1 MQIRVDQ
8 STDARGA
15 LVPRCLNFDG
25 RRIEI
30 RETIDQWYG
39 PDYRYL
45 KVRGD
50 DQGLY
55 ILRLDE
61 PHGGW
66 TLIMYQRAQKQTVK
80 A

>member
-1 MQIRVDQ
+1 MRIRVDQ
-8 STDARGA
+8 HTDARGA
-15 LVPRCLNFDG
+15 LVPRCLNFGG
-25 RRIEI
+25 RQIEI

-50 DQGLY
+50 DEGLY

-61 PHGGW
+61 PNGGW
-66 TLIMYQRAQKQTVK
+66 TLIMYERGQKQTVE